1 MSSEVTKEIKISEA
15 RWNKTEK
22 EDLLYQYLM
31 SGYSD
36 FLKKNSDFERRFLK
50 WFPVFLENYR
60 ELYGLNYGIKDQLLK
75 LIDNLVQSVESRP
88 GWLLKKDMEREE
100 SDWYQHPNLIGAM
113 IYVDKFAGTFSGVEK
128 KVPYLKELGI
138 NYLHL
143 MPFYKTIDGFNDGGY
158 AVSDY
163 RETRKDLG
171 SVKDLEKLSRMLDEN
186 QIELVADVVL
196 NHTSDEHPW
205 AKKALKGDQQY
216 QNYFLMF
223 DNKEEV
229 QQYESY
235 LVDVFPEFAPGSFT
249 YNETLDKWV
258 WTSFYSFQWDLNF
271 KNPELF
277 SAMFS
282 EIQYIANLGAGVL
295 RMDAVPFTWKEKG
308 TSCQN
313 LPKAH
318 TLLRAYRALMR
329 ITAPSVVLKS
339 EAIVSPEEII
349 KYLGTGGFEGY
360 ECDLGYNATLMNHM
374 WHALACQNTHLLRT
388 TLSSLPNAPETAAW
402 INYVRCHDDIGW
414 GISDENAAAV
424 GQSGWETRKFCTDFY
439 SGNLKGSF
447 AEGYVFQRDSISGE
461 ARISGTGAS
470 LAGLQKALVESDEHG
485 IDLSV
490 KRLLLLYSITYFC
503 KGIPLLYMG
512 EEIGQFNDFSY
523 LNFPYKQKDN
533 RWVHRPDMDWDKAEL
548 RKKEGTV
555 ENRLFT
561 GLKQMA
567 KIRKQQRALHSAA
580 DNKILI
586 LPHDSVFAVERNAD
600 LSRLLMTANFS
611 EQHVYIQNRELPHN
625 WQNMNMKELFSAEK
639 QSGTEPLHL
648 PPYGFKWFEPDI

>member
-1 MSSEVTKEIKISEA
+1 MNSDIKISET

-22 EDLLYQYLM
+22 ADLLHQYL
-31 SGYSD
+31 SSVYSE
-36 FLKKNSDFERRFLK
+36 FLKNNSDFERRFTK
-50 WFPVFLENYR
+50 WTPVFLENYR
-60 ELYGLNYGIKDQLLK
+60 ELYGVTYTAKDHLLK
-75 LIDNLVQSVESRP
+75 LVDKIVESVKDRP

-113 IYVDKFAGTFSGVEK
+113 LYVDKFAGTFSGVEK

-171 SVKDLEKLSRMLDEN
+171 SVEDLAKLSRMLDEN

-196 NHTSDEHPW
+196 NHTSDEHEW
-205 AKKALKGDQQY
+205 AKNALKGDKQY

-223 DNKEEV
+223 DDADEV
-229 QQYESY
+229 QQYEKY
-235 LVDVFPEFAPGSFT
+235 LNDVFPKFAPGSFT
-249 YNETLDKWV
+249 YNDILGKWI

-271 KNPELF
+271 KNPDLF

-282 EIQYIANLGAGVL
+282 EIQFVANLGAGVL

-349 KYLGTGGFEGY
+349 KYLGTGGYEGY

-388 TLSSLPNAPETAAW
+388 TLSRLPNAPETAAW

-414 GISDENAAAV
+414 GISDENADAV

-447 AEGYVFQRDSISGE
+447 AEGYVFQRDSVSGE

-470 LAGLQKALVESDEHG
+470 LAGLQKALVESDEQD
-485 IDLSV
+485 IELSV
-490 KRLLLLYSITYFC
+490 KRLLLLYSITYFY
-503 KGIPLLYMG
+503 KGIPLLFMG
-512 EEIGQFNDFSY
+512 EEIGQLNDFSY
-523 LNFPYKQKDN
+523 LNIPYRQKDN
-533 RWVHRPDMDWDKAEL
+533 RWVHRPDMDWEKAEL

-555 ENRLFT
+555 ENKLYN
-561 GLKQMA
+561 GLRQLA

-580 DNKILI
+580 GNKILI
-586 LPHDSVFAVERNAD
+586 LPYDSVFAMERYTDN
-600 LSRLLMTANFS
+600 SRLLMLTNFS
-611 EQHVYIQNRELPHN
+611 EQDVYIQNHDLPAN
-625 WQNMNMKELFSAEK
+625 WQNINMKELFSVKK
-639 QSGTEPLHL
+639 QSGTEIIQL
-648 PPYGFKWFEPDI
+648 PYYGFKWFEPDL

>member
-1 MSSEVTKEIKISEA
+1 MSFEVTGQIEISEA
-15 RWNKTEK
+15 SWNKTETA
-22 EDLLYQYLM
+22 DLLRQYLK
-31 SGYSD
+31 SEYSD
-36 FLKKNSDFERRFLK
+36 FLKNNSEFERRFTK
-50 WFPVFLENYR
+50 WVPVFLENYS
-60 ELYGLNYGIKDQLLK
+60 ELYGLNYTVKDHLLS
-75 LIDNLVQSVESRP
+75 LVHKIVESVKSRP

-100 SDWYQHPNLIGAM
+100 SDWYQYPHLVGAM
-113 IYVDKFAGTFSGVEK
+113 LYVDKFAGTFSGVAE

-143 MPFYKTIDGFNDGGY
+143 MPFYETIDGFNDGGY

-163 RETRKDLG
+163 RKTRKDLG
-171 SVKDLEKLSRMLDEN
+171 TVKDFVKLSRMLDEN
-186 QIELVADVVL
+186 KIELVADVVL
-196 NHTSDEHPW
+196 NHTSDEHLW
-205 AKKALKGDQQY
+205 AKKALEGDKHY
-216 QNYFLMF
+216 QNYYLMF
-223 DNKEEV
+223 DDEEEV
-229 QQYESY
+229 QQYENY
-235 LVDVFPEFAPGSFT
+235 LVDVFPKFAPGSFT
-249 YNETLDKWV
+249 YSDSLGKWV

-271 KNPELF
+271 RNPHLF
-277 SAMFS
+277 NAMFS
-282 EIQYIANLGAGVL
+282 EIQFIANLGAGVL

-424 GQSGWETRKFCTDFY
+424 GQTGRETRRFCTDFY
-439 SGNLKGSF
+439 SGNLEGSF
-447 AEGYVFQRDSISGE
+447 AEGYVFQRDSVSGE

-470 LAGLQKALVESDEHG
+470 LAGLQKAQVESDEPG
-485 IDLSV
+485 IELSV
-490 KRLLLLYSITYFC
+490 KRLLLLYSITYFY

-523 LNFPYKQKDN
+523 LNIPHRQKDN
-533 RWVHRPDMDWDKAEL
+533 RWVHRPDMDWEKAEL
-548 RKKEGTV
+548 RKKEDTV
-555 ENRLFT
+555 ENKLVS
-561 GLKQMA
+561 GLKQLA

-580 DNKILI
+580 QNRILI
-586 LPHDSVFAVERNAD
+586 LPHDSIFAMERDTD
-600 LSRLLMTANFS
+600 LSRLLMLANFS
-611 EQHVYIQNRELPHN
+611 EQEVYIQNRELPQN
-625 WQNMNMKELFSAEK
+625 WQNMNMKELFSAK
-639 QSGTEPLHL
+639 QQSGTAAILL
-648 PPYGFKWFEPDI
+648 PPYGFKWFEPDL

>member
-1 MSSEVTKEIKISEA
+1 MSSEVTSESMISEIHSN
-15 RWNKTEK
+15 RK
-22 EDLLYQYLM
+22 EQLKPFHKYLKLKH
-31 SGYSD
+31 SD
-36 FLKKNSDFERRFLK
+36 FLKKNSDFERRFTK
-50 WFPVFLENYR
+50 WFPVFLENYSI
-60 ELYGLNYGIKDQLLK
+60 LYEQNSEAEGHLLK
-75 LIDNLVQSVESRP
+75 IVDRIVEGVKLRP
-88 GWLLKKDMEREE
+88 GWLLKKDTEREE
-100 SDWYQHPNLIGAM
+100 SDWYQHPHLVGAM
-113 IYVDKFAGTFSGVEK
+113 LYVDKFAGTFSGVET

-171 SVKDLEKLSRMLDEN
+171 SVEDLQKLGRMLDEN
-186 QIELVADVVL
+186 QIEVVADVVL
-196 NHTSDEHPW
+196 NHTSDEHLW
-205 AKKALKGDQQY
+205 AQKALEGDQQY

-223 DNKEEV
+223 DSEDEV
-229 QQYESY
+229 QQYEKY

-249 YNETLDKWV
+249 YNDALDKWI
-258 WTSFYSFQWDLNF
+258 WTSFYSFQWDLNY

-277 SAMFS
+277 NAMFS
-282 EIQYIANLGAGVL
+282 EIQFVANLGAGVL
-295 RMDAVPFTWKEKG
+295 RVDAVPFTWKEKD

-313 LPKAH
+313 LPEAH

-349 KYLGTGGFEGY
+349 KYLGTGGYEGY

-388 TLSSLPNAPETAAW
+388 TLSRLPNAPETSAW

-424 GQSGWETRKFCTDFY
+424 GQPGWETRRFCTDFY
-439 SGNLKGSF
+439 SGNLEGSF
-447 AEGYVFQRDSISGE
+447 AEGYVFQRDSLSGE
-461 ARISGTGAS
+461 ARISGTGAA
-470 LAGLQKALVESDEHG
+470 LAGLQKALVESDEQG
-485 IDLSV
+485 IELSV
-490 KRLLLLYSITYFC
+490 RRLLLLYSVTYFY

-523 LNFPYKQKDN
+523 LNIAYRQKDN
-533 RWVHRPDMDWDKAEL
+533 RWVHRPDMDWEKAEL

-555 ENRLFT
+555 ENKLFN
-561 GLKQMA
+561 GLKQLA

-580 DNKILI
+580 NNKILI
-586 LPHDSVFAVERNAD
+586 LPYDSVFAMERETED
-600 LSRLLMTANFS
+600 SRLLMLTNFS
-611 EQHVYIQNRELPHN
+611 QQDVYIQNHDLPAN
-625 WQNMNMKELFSAEK
+625 WQNMSMRELFSDKK
-639 QSGTEPLHL
+639 QSGIEAIQL
-648 PPYGFKWFEPDI
+648 PPYGFKWFEPDL